1 MWVKGE
7 RRLTLTELGVMVYAI
22 IDIIIITIFLHYFT
36 CVTISSQLLVWLV
49 TDSTLV
55 VQKKHLPVSK
65 ERLANS
71 IISARVMG
79 GVIS

>member
-1 MWVKGE
+1 MA
-7 RRLTLTELGVMVYAI
+7 YAI

-36 CVTISSQLLVWLV
+36 RVTISSQLLVWLV

-55 VQKKHLPVSK
+55 VQKKNLPVHSK
-65 ERLANS
+65 KCLANS
-71 IISARVMG
+71 IISTRVMG